1 MAPQKGNEDR
11 FRKKSFVFAHKD
23 RWAPL
28 EGRRHFQDVG
38 TGRVPVHSDREVGD
52 RELAGGIV
60 VPEEVEDI
68 DGTVEGA
75 LVEGRPHGRDGR
87 SEGVE
92 VLDQRSL
99 IGSYRNGT
107 EVELVRG
114 VSPRLDA
121 GELAAK
127 RRASVTYGH
136 RTRIGRHFR

>member
-1 MAPQKGNEDR
+1 
-11 FRKKSFVFAHKD
+11 
-23 RWAPL
+23 
-28 EGRRHFQDVG
+28 
-38 TGRVPVHSDREVGD
+38 
-52 RELAGGIV
+52 
-60 VPEEVEDI
+60 
-68 DGTVEGA
+68 

-121 GELAAK
+121 GEL
-127 RRASVTYGH
+127 GC
-136 RTRIGRHFR
+136 